1 MSSKPEKIKENI
13 KQEMKTVPA
22 YGQNNETKNEGLN
35 IMWRAFLLRVLYYLF
50 FVFIF
55 VMAFFIFLK
64 LVNFYFYIPSLENFL
79 NNFISSLNI

>member
-1 MSSKPEKIKENI
+1 MKQKMETIPKVIENKETENKGI
-13 KQEMKTVPA
+13 
-22 YGQNNETKNEGLN
+22 Y
-35 IMWRAFLLRVLYYLF
+35 IMWRAVLLRILYYLF

>member
-1 MSSKPEKIKENI
+1 MEKNI
-13 KQEMKTVPA
+13 KQKMETIPKVIE
-22 YGQNNETKNEGLN
+22 NNETKGEGLN
-35 IMWRAFLLRVLYYLF
+35 IMWRAVLLRVLYYLF

-79 NNFISSLNI
+79 NSFISSLNI

>member
-1 MSSKPEKIKENI
+1 
-13 KQEMKTVPA
+13 MKTIPKVIE
-22 YGQNNETKNEGLN
+22 NNEAKNEGLH
-35 IMWRAFLLRVLYYLF
+35 IMWRAVLLRVLYYLF

-55 VMAFFIFLK
+55 IVAFFIFLK

>member
-1 MSSKPEKIKENI
+1 METIPKDSQSK
-13 KQEMKTVPA
+13 
-22 YGQNNETKNEGLN
+22 ETKSKGSD
-35 IMWRAFLLRVLYYLF
+35 IMWRAVLLRVLYYLF